1 MVNWRQLF
9 NKNAR
14 QNPSDSWAEYTGTS
28 LKGFMKSDFMQKFAE
43 DCANTLKEAGR
54 PDYNDYDAIKVQM
67 GKVLMEYNY
76 PPLDAM
82 EDAYEEDEQLRMLQE
97 FKQKYQSPK

>member
-1 MVNWRQLF
+1 
-9 NKNAR
+9 
-14 QNPSDSWAEYTGTS
+14 
-28 LKGFMKSDFMQKFAE
+28 MKSDFMQKFAE

-54 PDYNDYDAIKVQM
+54 PDYNDYSAIKDQM

-82 EDAYEEDEQLRMLQE
+82 EDAYEEDEQLRILQE
-97 FKQKYQSPK
+97 FKQKYLSSK

>member
-1 MVNWRQLF
+1 MLNWRQSF
-9 NKNAR
+9 NKNER

-28 LKGFMKSDFMQKFAE
+28 LKDFMKSDFMQKFAE
-43 DCANTLKEAGR
+43 DCVNTLKEAGR

>member
-1 MVNWRQLF
+1 MVNWKRLF
-9 NKNAR
+9 NKNSR

-28 LKGFMKSDFMQKFAE
+28 LKDFMKSDFMQKFAE
-43 DCANTLKEAGR
+43 DSANTLKEAGR
-54 PDYNDYDAIKVQM
+54 PDYNDYSAIKDQM

-82 EDAYEEDEQLRMLQE
+82 EDAYEEDEQLRILQE
-97 FKQKYQSPK
+97 FKQKYLSSK